1 MLREKELLDTTL
13 MKSRYEY
20 IVYFSLL
27 SRRLATKIEKSKA
40 SLLSLI
46 ILNNISSIDSNK
58 DISFIDAL
66 EDSLNDNNY

>member
-13 MKSRYEY
+13 IKSRYEY

-27 SRRLATKIEKSKA
+27 LRRLATKIEKSKA

-58 DISFIDAL
+58 DISSIDAL
-66 EDSLNDNNY
+66 EDSSNDNNY